1 MPAFAGMT
9 AIFKIFVFYITLCRL
24 SIKGLNV
31 LNFNN
36 YLRRQMMNKRAAIL
50 TLLNVTAMADGKVTD
65 EEKQLIFDVLQNELD
80 CTEDEVERGLL
91 ENTKLL
97 KENTQKMIKEA
108 ILVLRNEC
116 TVNEMKKI
124 IQLVKD
130 MTMADKELDNRELLI
145 VELLTQLTM

>member
-1 MPAFAGMT
+1 
-9 AIFKIFVFYITLCRL
+9 
-24 SIKGLNV
+24 
-31 LNFNN
+31 
-36 YLRRQMMNKRAAIL
+36 MNKRAAIL

-80 CTEDEVERGLL
+80 CTEEEVERGLI
-91 ENTKLL
+91 ENTQLI

-124 IQLVKD
+124 IKLVKD
-130 MTMADKELDNRELLI
+130 MTMADEELDNREVLI
-145 VELLTQLTM
+145 VELLTQLTS

>member
-1 MPAFAGMT
+1 
-9 AIFKIFVFYITLCRL
+9 
-24 SIKGLNV
+24 
-31 LNFNN
+31 
-36 YLRRQMMNKRAAIL
+36 MNKRAAIL

-80 CTEDEVERGLL
+80 CTEEEVERGLV
-91 ENTKLL
+91 ENTQLL

-145 VELLTQLTM
+145 VELLTQLTA

>member
-1 MPAFAGMT
+1 
-9 AIFKIFVFYITLCRL
+9 
-24 SIKGLNV
+24 
-31 LNFNN
+31 
-36 YLRRQMMNKRAAIL
+36 MNKRAAIM

-80 CTEDEVERGLL
+80 CTEEEVERGLV
-91 ENTKLL
+91 ENTQLL

-108 ILVLRNEC
+108 IMVLRNEC

-124 IQLVKD
+124 INLVKD

-145 VELLTQLTM
+145 VELLTQLTT